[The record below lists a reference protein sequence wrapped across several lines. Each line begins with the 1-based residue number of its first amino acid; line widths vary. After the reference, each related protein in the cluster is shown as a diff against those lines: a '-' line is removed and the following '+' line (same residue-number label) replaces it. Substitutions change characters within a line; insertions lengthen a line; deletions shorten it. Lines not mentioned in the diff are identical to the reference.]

1 MPESFNEDGSLKWF
15 DITTQTQTSQATVS
29 FGGGFFTSLYACS
42 IQTNVINR
50 SIQIIIDDMAVAHI
64 QLKGIVAFDLV
75 GDTILLETS
84 DEFPYTLQFVDNIEA
99 TKAHD
104 NIDRAINGEHI
115 GCSEA
120 PVSTTIA
127 LKFYS
132 DKSVVGSVYNP
143 YPCLLF
149 FNDTPLIKVNSQAEA
164 VIALNDISDG
174 YYFCSAGGSLD
185 EFIFSHLK
193 WKEKY
198 IPVALQIIDTFFT
211 CQVKT
216 QDVFYTFDGESWV
229 YKNLRVTHYTT
240 SAVEFSFD
248 AEGVHF
254 FDVFYTKQDAEIVD
268 LSGIGL
274 ITLTNKLPSKLKQLT
289 IINSTVSEL
298 NVLTPL
304 TELQTLEIINSSLTS
319 LPSFATGKTKLQNL
333 ILVDSNVSSLSNFH
347 NLPALML
354 LHIENCPITATP
366 IMTASTELRYMRFI
380 NCDFLLTVNALS
392 VYTKL
397 IQLEVSGKII
407 SVFGVPL
414 TVNTQL
420 ESISITET
428 NIQTLPSFSTL
439 TKLNYVDLSF
449 NNLTVDAIKDV
460 VAQISAAVITTNGTL
475 NISNQQQYI
484 DYENLGQTYKDNV
497 DILKT
502 NKQWTV
508 IAKLDDF
515 TYI

>member
-1 MPESFNEDGSLKWF
+1 
-15 DITTQTQTSQATVS
+15 
-29 FGGGFFTSLYACS
+29 
-42 IQTNVINR
+42 
-50 SIQIIIDDMAVAHI
+50 
-64 QLKGIVAFDLV
+64 
-75 GDTILLETS
+75 
-84 DEFPYTLQFVDNIEA
+84 
-99 TKAHD
+99 
-104 NIDRAINGEHI
+104 
-115 GCSEA
+115 
-120 PVSTTIA
+120 
-127 LKFYS
+127 
-132 DKSVVGSVYNP
+132 
-143 YPCLLF
+143 
-149 FNDTPLIKVNSQAEA
+149 
-164 VIALNDISDG
+164 
-174 YYFCSAGGSLD
+174 
-185 EFIFSHLK
+185 
-193 WKEKY
+193 
-198 IPVALQIIDTFFT
+198 
-211 CQVKT
+211 
-216 QDVFYTFDGESWV
+216 
-229 YKNLRVTHYTT
+229 
-240 SAVEFSFD
+240 
-248 AEGVHF
+248 
-254 FDVFYTKQDAEIVD
+254 
-268 LSGIGL
+268 L